1 MHTPRVILVTTL
13 IGLIVY
19 GFYLR
24 SEGYFDTWQ
33 DKRAELAKH
42 IEENEQVSSTMA
54 MCVATRAV
62 DAAEAAKCPLK
73 TDYTA
78 IQLLEACMTIKP
90 ELSIEMLTIVFECY
104 KKEGDTQ

>member
-1 MHTPRVILVTTL
+1 MHSWKALAATALV
-13 IGLIVY
+13 GLIIY
-19 GFYLR
+19 SFHLR
-24 SEGYFDTWQ
+24 SVGYFDTWQ
-33 DKRAELAKH
+33 DKKAELAETFLK
-42 IEENEQVSSTMA
+42 NEQVSKTIA
-54 MCVATRAV
+54 MCVATKAV

-73 TDYTA
+73 IDYTA